1 MCNKSTNK
9 QKQTWAYLGKKVL
22 VTVRL
27 LMQKVISLCVAL
39 KLRFGSFV
47 PRLWRRGAPRTERTA
62 HRDDYAQPVHV
73 VKLTER
79 R

>member
-27 LMQKVISLCVAL
+27 LMQTVISLCVAL

-47 PRLWRRGAPRTERTA
+47 PRL
-62 HRDDYAQPVHV
+62 
-73 VKLTER
+73 
-79 R
+79 